1 MLKDIK
7 TIIWDWNGTLLNDV
21 DACVESINV
30 LLKARQL
37 PLMNRLRYKTL
48 FGFPVQCYYE
58 EIGFDFTREP
68 YDVVAFEFMDEYL
81 SRLSDLQLHSDVI
94 PVLNY
99 FKLNQ
104 YTQAVLSAMEQ
115 ETLNRS
121 LAEKGITSF
130 FSVIMGIQDHFAEGK
145 IENGKK
151 IIRELNIAPEN
162 ALLIGDTIHDHEVA
176 SEIGCKCILVADGHQ
191 APERLRKTG
200 RTVVEDLFELIGRPL
215 G

>member
-1 MLKDIK
+1 
-7 TIIWDWNGTLLNDV
+7 
-21 DACVESINV
+21 
-30 LLKARQL
+30 
-37 PLMNRLRYKTL
+37 MNRLRYKTL
-48 FGFPVQCYYE
+48 FGFPVQRYYE